1 MDVAV
6 IGDEITPGHPNELT
20 DKTLIGHQTVCC
32 GRKPHYHPLLQMAKW
47 VKSNLRHR
55 GQHLMNKA
63 KPPLNGNQKLRRVE
77 METETL

>member
-47 VKSNLRHR
+47 VKSNLRAQR
-55 GQHLMNKA
+55 AASYEQGQA
-63 KPPLNGNQKLRRVE
+63 
-77 METETL
+77 TT